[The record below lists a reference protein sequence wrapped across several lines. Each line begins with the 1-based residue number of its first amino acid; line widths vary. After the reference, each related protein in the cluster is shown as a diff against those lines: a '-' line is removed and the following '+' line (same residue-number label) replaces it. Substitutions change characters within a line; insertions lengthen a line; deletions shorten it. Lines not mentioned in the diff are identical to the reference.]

1 MPRNFGHRRGWKRP
15 AGWFRAAHEIGLEA
29 LTIYGFS
36 TENWSRPAEEVS
48 LLMGLLKS
56 YFTAEIS
63 ELHKAGIRIRVI
75 GRKDDFSPDIK
86 SLLDQAEAVTAA
98 NTGMTLCVALSYG
111 GRQEIMDGVK
121 ALAAEVAAGTLQPED
136 ISAGHLEGALESADL
151 PSLDLIIRTS
161 GEQRLSN
168 FLLWQAAYTELYFDP
183 GAQPATLR
191 QNTFQRR
198 CWHLPIESDASV
210 ALQARSARWK
220 PPATA
225 PAKATATASAPAP
238 SPASSGRAMNNTP
251 TQPPKTAGTDRLLI
265 RFLTGIAATVF
276 GLVVFGI
283 GTPLVQLA
291 GMAIAMVV
299 AYEWSVIVRKSSRP
313 SPPVAAMIIAVGA
326 TTGLTA
332 LGPVLPAALVLAGS
346 LVACAALAYRSPVER
361 FWLPLGIVYAAVPW
375 SRSSHCSSWVGRGRG
390 SFSSGCRW

>member
-1 MPRNFGHRRGWKRP
+1 MTMTDPLAAVPKDRLPRHVAVIMDGNGRWAQIRGMPRNFGHKQGVEATRRLV
-15 AGWFRAAHEIGLEA
+15 RAAHEIGLEA

-36 TENWSRPAEEVS
+36 TENWSRPAEQVS

-168 FLLWQAAYTELYFDP
+168 FLLWQAAYAELYFDP
-183 GAQPATLR
+183 VLWPDYSAKHFSTALMAFANR
-191 QNTFQRR
+191 ERR
-198 CWHLPIESDASV
+198 FGG
-210 ALQARSARWK
+210 LQAQSAR
-220 PPATA
+220 
-225 PAKATATASAPAP
+225 
-238 SPASSGRAMNNTP
+238 
-251 TQPPKTAGTDRLLI
+251 
-265 RFLTGIAATVF
+265 
-276 GLVVFGI
+276 
-283 GTPLVQLA
+283 
-291 GMAIAMVV
+291 
-299 AYEWSVIVRKSSRP
+299 
-313 SPPVAAMIIAVGA
+313 
-326 TTGLTA
+326 
-332 LGPVLPAALVLAGS
+332 
-346 LVACAALAYRSPVER
+346 
-361 FWLPLGIVYAAVPW
+361 
-375 SRSSHCSSWVGRGRG
+375 
-390 SFSSGCRW
+390 

>member
-1 MPRNFGHRRGWKRP
+1 MTMTDPLAAVPKDRLPRHVAVIMDGNGRWAQIRGMPRNFGHKQGVEATRRLV
-15 AGWFRAAHEIGLEA
+15 RAAHEIGLEA

-168 FLLWQAAYTELYFDP
+168 FLLWQAAYAELYFDP
-183 GAQPATLR
+183 VLWPDYSAKHFSTALLAFANR
-191 QNTFQRR
+191 ERR
-198 CWHLPIESDASV
+198 FGG
-210 ALQARSARWK
+210 LQAQSAR
-220 PPATA
+220 
-225 PAKATATASAPAP
+225 
-238 SPASSGRAMNNTP
+238 
-251 TQPPKTAGTDRLLI
+251 
-265 RFLTGIAATVF
+265 
-276 GLVVFGI
+276 
-283 GTPLVQLA
+283 
-291 GMAIAMVV
+291 
-299 AYEWSVIVRKSSRP
+299 
-313 SPPVAAMIIAVGA
+313 
-326 TTGLTA
+326 
-332 LGPVLPAALVLAGS
+332 
-346 LVACAALAYRSPVER
+346 
-361 FWLPLGIVYAAVPW
+361 
-375 SRSSHCSSWVGRGRG
+375 
-390 SFSSGCRW
+390 

>member
-1 MPRNFGHRRGWKRP
+1 MTMTDPLAAVPKDRLPRHVAVIMDGNGRWAQIRGMPRNFGHKKGVEATRRLV
-15 AGWFRAAHEIGLEA
+15 RAAHEIGLEA

-168 FLLWQAAYTELYFDP
+168 FLLWQAAYAELYFDP
-183 GAQPATLR
+183 VLWPDYSAKHFSTALLAFANR
-191 QNTFQRR
+191 ERR
-198 CWHLPIESDASV
+198 FGG
-210 ALQARSARWK
+210 LQAQSAR
-220 PPATA
+220 
-225 PAKATATASAPAP
+225 
-238 SPASSGRAMNNTP
+238 
-251 TQPPKTAGTDRLLI
+251 
-265 RFLTGIAATVF
+265 
-276 GLVVFGI
+276 
-283 GTPLVQLA
+283 
-291 GMAIAMVV
+291 
-299 AYEWSVIVRKSSRP
+299 
-313 SPPVAAMIIAVGA
+313 
-326 TTGLTA
+326 
-332 LGPVLPAALVLAGS
+332 
-346 LVACAALAYRSPVER
+346 
-361 FWLPLGIVYAAVPW
+361 
-375 SRSSHCSSWVGRGRG
+375 
-390 SFSSGCRW
+390 

>member
-1 MPRNFGHRRGWKRP
+1 MTMTDPLAALPKDRLPRHVAVIMDGNGRWAQIRGMPRNFGHKQGVEATRRLV
-15 AGWFRAAHEIGLEA
+15 RAAHEIGLEA

-98 NTGMTLCVALSYG
+98 NTGMTLGVALSYG

-168 FLLWQAAYTELYFDP
+168 FLLWQAAYAELYFDP
-183 GAQPATLR
+183 VLWPDYSAKHFSTALLAFANR
-191 QNTFQRR
+191 ERR
-198 CWHLPIESDASV
+198 FGG
-210 ALQARSARWK
+210 LQAQSAR
-220 PPATA
+220 
-225 PAKATATASAPAP
+225 
-238 SPASSGRAMNNTP
+238 
-251 TQPPKTAGTDRLLI
+251 
-265 RFLTGIAATVF
+265 
-276 GLVVFGI
+276 
-283 GTPLVQLA
+283 
-291 GMAIAMVV
+291 
-299 AYEWSVIVRKSSRP
+299 
-313 SPPVAAMIIAVGA
+313 
-326 TTGLTA
+326 
-332 LGPVLPAALVLAGS
+332 
-346 LVACAALAYRSPVER
+346 
-361 FWLPLGIVYAAVPW
+361 
-375 SRSSHCSSWVGRGRG
+375 
-390 SFSSGCRW
+390 

>member
-1 MPRNFGHRRGWKRP
+1 MTMTDPLAAVPKDRLPRHVAVIMDGNGRWAQIRGMPRNFGHKQGVESTRRLV
-15 AGWFRAAHEIGLEA
+15 RAAHEIGLEA

-168 FLLWQAAYTELYFDP
+168 FLLWQAAYAELYFDP
-183 GAQPATLR
+183 VLWPDYSAKHFSTALLAFANR
-191 QNTFQRR
+191 ERR
-198 CWHLPIESDASV
+198 FGG
-210 ALQARSARWK
+210 LQAQSAR
-220 PPATA
+220 
-225 PAKATATASAPAP
+225 
-238 SPASSGRAMNNTP
+238 
-251 TQPPKTAGTDRLLI
+251 
-265 RFLTGIAATVF
+265 
-276 GLVVFGI
+276 
-283 GTPLVQLA
+283 
-291 GMAIAMVV
+291 
-299 AYEWSVIVRKSSRP
+299 
-313 SPPVAAMIIAVGA
+313 
-326 TTGLTA
+326 
-332 LGPVLPAALVLAGS
+332 
-346 LVACAALAYRSPVER
+346 
-361 FWLPLGIVYAAVPW
+361 
-375 SRSSHCSSWVGRGRG
+375 
-390 SFSSGCRW
+390 

>member
-1 MPRNFGHRRGWKRP
+1 MTMTDPLAAVPKDRLPRHVAGIMDGNGRWAQIRGLPRNFGHKQGVEATRRLV
-15 AGWFRAAHEIGLEA
+15 RAAHEIGLEA

-168 FLLWQAAYTELYFDP
+168 FLLWQAAYAELYFDP
-183 GAQPATLR
+183 VLWPDYSAKHFSTALLAFANR
-191 QNTFQRR
+191 ERR
-198 CWHLPIESDASV
+198 FGG
-210 ALQARSARWK
+210 LQAQSAR
-220 PPATA
+220 
-225 PAKATATASAPAP
+225 
-238 SPASSGRAMNNTP
+238 
-251 TQPPKTAGTDRLLI
+251 
-265 RFLTGIAATVF
+265 
-276 GLVVFGI
+276 
-283 GTPLVQLA
+283 
-291 GMAIAMVV
+291 
-299 AYEWSVIVRKSSRP
+299 
-313 SPPVAAMIIAVGA
+313 
-326 TTGLTA
+326 
-332 LGPVLPAALVLAGS
+332 
-346 LVACAALAYRSPVER
+346 
-361 FWLPLGIVYAAVPW
+361 
-375 SRSSHCSSWVGRGRG
+375 
-390 SFSSGCRW
+390 

>member
-1 MPRNFGHRRGWKRP
+1 MTMTDPLAAVPKDRLPRHVAVIMDGNGRWAQIRGMPRNFGHKQGVEATRRLV
-15 AGWFRAAHEIGLEA
+15 RAAHEIGLEA

-86 SLLDQAEAVTAA
+86 SLLDQAEAATAA

-168 FLLWQAAYTELYFDP
+168 FLLWQAAYAELYFDP
-183 GAQPATLR
+183 VLWPDYSAKHFSTALLAFANR
-191 QNTFQRR
+191 ERR
-198 CWHLPIESDASV
+198 FGG
-210 ALQARSARWK
+210 LQAQSAR
-220 PPATA
+220 
-225 PAKATATASAPAP
+225 
-238 SPASSGRAMNNTP
+238 
-251 TQPPKTAGTDRLLI
+251 
-265 RFLTGIAATVF
+265 
-276 GLVVFGI
+276 
-283 GTPLVQLA
+283 
-291 GMAIAMVV
+291 
-299 AYEWSVIVRKSSRP
+299 
-313 SPPVAAMIIAVGA
+313 
-326 TTGLTA
+326 
-332 LGPVLPAALVLAGS
+332 
-346 LVACAALAYRSPVER
+346 
-361 FWLPLGIVYAAVPW
+361 
-375 SRSSHCSSWVGRGRG
+375 
-390 SFSSGCRW
+390 

>member
-1 MPRNFGHRRGWKRP
+1 MTMTDPLAAVPKDRLPRHVAVIMDGNGRWAQIRGMPRNFGHKQGVEATRRLV
-15 AGWFRAAHEIGLEA
+15 RAAHEIGLEA

-168 FLLWQAAYTELYFDP
+168 FLLWQAAYAELYFDP
-183 GAQPATLR
+183 VLWPDYSAKHFSTALMAFANR
-191 QNTFQRR
+191 ERR
-198 CWHLPIESDASV
+198 FGG
-210 ALQARSARWK
+210 LQAQSAR
-220 PPATA
+220 
-225 PAKATATASAPAP
+225 
-238 SPASSGRAMNNTP
+238 
-251 TQPPKTAGTDRLLI
+251 
-265 RFLTGIAATVF
+265 
-276 GLVVFGI
+276 
-283 GTPLVQLA
+283 
-291 GMAIAMVV
+291 
-299 AYEWSVIVRKSSRP
+299 
-313 SPPVAAMIIAVGA
+313 
-326 TTGLTA
+326 
-332 LGPVLPAALVLAGS
+332 
-346 LVACAALAYRSPVER
+346 
-361 FWLPLGIVYAAVPW
+361 
-375 SRSSHCSSWVGRGRG
+375 
-390 SFSSGCRW
+390 

>member
-1 MPRNFGHRRGWKRP
+1 MTMTDPLAAVPKDRLPRHVAVIMDGNGRWAQIRGMPRNFGHKQGVEATRRLV
-15 AGWFRAAHEIGLEA
+15 RAAHEIGLEA

-86 SLLDQAEAVTAA
+86 SLLDQAETVTAA
-98 NTGMTLCVALSYG
+98 NNGMTLCVALSYG

-168 FLLWQAAYTELYFDP
+168 FLLWQAAYAELYFDP
-183 GAQPATLR
+183 VLWPDYSAKHFSTALLAFANR
-191 QNTFQRR
+191 ERR
-198 CWHLPIESDASV
+198 FGG
-210 ALQARSARWK
+210 LQAQSAR
-220 PPATA
+220 
-225 PAKATATASAPAP
+225 
-238 SPASSGRAMNNTP
+238 
-251 TQPPKTAGTDRLLI
+251 
-265 RFLTGIAATVF
+265 
-276 GLVVFGI
+276 
-283 GTPLVQLA
+283 
-291 GMAIAMVV
+291 
-299 AYEWSVIVRKSSRP
+299 
-313 SPPVAAMIIAVGA
+313 
-326 TTGLTA
+326 
-332 LGPVLPAALVLAGS
+332 
-346 LVACAALAYRSPVER
+346 
-361 FWLPLGIVYAAVPW
+361 
-375 SRSSHCSSWVGRGRG
+375 
-390 SFSSGCRW
+390 

>member
-1 MPRNFGHRRGWKRP
+1 MTMTDPLAAVPKDRLPRHVAVIMDGNGRWAQIRGMPRNFGHKQGVEATRRLV
-15 AGWFRAAHEIGLEA
+15 RAAHEIGLEA

-86 SLLDQAEAVTAA
+86 SLLDQAETVTAA

-121 ALAAEVAAGTLQPED
+121 ALAVQVADGTLRPED

-168 FLLWQAAYTELYFDP
+168 FLLWQAAYAELYFDP
-183 GAQPATLR
+183 VLWPDYSAKHLTTALLAFANR
-191 QNTFQRR
+191 ERR
-198 CWHLPIESDASV
+198 FGG
-210 ALQARSARWK
+210 LQAQTAR
-220 PPATA
+220 
-225 PAKATATASAPAP
+225 
-238 SPASSGRAMNNTP
+238 
-251 TQPPKTAGTDRLLI
+251 
-265 RFLTGIAATVF
+265 
-276 GLVVFGI
+276 
-283 GTPLVQLA
+283 
-291 GMAIAMVV
+291 
-299 AYEWSVIVRKSSRP
+299 
-313 SPPVAAMIIAVGA
+313 
-326 TTGLTA
+326 
-332 LGPVLPAALVLAGS
+332 
-346 LVACAALAYRSPVER
+346 
-361 FWLPLGIVYAAVPW
+361 
-375 SRSSHCSSWVGRGRG
+375 
-390 SFSSGCRW
+390 